1 MPTSSSSFPTNRLGI
16 LSYSVR
22 SNRDARW
29 PYAALGGATLLFFY
43 LHLFRFPFVPIFHP
57 GDQTEYLEHAER
69 MLHGEVLYRDLFQ
82 FNLPGT
88 EYLYE
93 FLFHVFGVHMW
104 VGNLALLLTLTA
116 VTIMVYALSRL
127 VLRGPEALL
136 PAVGFLV
143 ICQRSAIDGTHHWY
157 SALLVLLAI
166 YVAARFRTTV
176 SYGFAGALL
185 GLATI
190 FTTTRGIA
198 AAAGVCLFFLWR
210 DCGGRNSFKAIA
222 ALLAPLILV
231 VGTVLA
237 YLAVVASPKTIF
249 DSLIVFTLRYYPKGA
264 ANDPSIFFEQ
274 LRGAMPIRPLSV
286 LLVLHWLAIDIV
298 APVVVVL
305 FLVNCFRRRSEEL
318 RQSQRRQTLLL
329 YAFAGGC
336 ALLAVAGA
344 PSAPR
349 LNCGAAFAYIL
360 ATAMLVELGKRGLI
374 VAALVV
380 ALTAGVAEASVAAVR
395 PKYVFTG
402 PRGPI
407 AVLDREQ
414 RDAMEWVGSMSHPGD
429 RLFGDTNLNFVLG
442 LPNPAG
448 IQWVESEAYT
458 RPEQVTALLERIEQ
472 TPTRLIVWEDDDPAG
487 ARPGDS
493 LAPFRAYLRLHYH
506 LAPFHGENFLYI
518 LNGS

>member
-1 MPTSSSSFPTNRLGI
+1 M
-16 LSYSVR
+16 SYSVKSIR
-22 SNRDARW
+22 NARW
-29 PYAALGGATLLFFY
+29 PYAALGGASLLFFY

-57 GDQTEYLEHAER
+57 GDETEYLEHAER

-93 FLFHVFGVHMW
+93 FLFHVFGVRLW

-116 VTIMVYALSRL
+116 VTVTVYALARL

-136 PAVGFLV
+136 SAVGFLV

-166 YVAARFRTTV
+166 YVAARFQTKA

-190 FTTTRGIA
+190 FTTTRGIT

-210 DCGGRNSFKAIA
+210 DRGGRNSFKAIA
-222 ALLAPLILV
+222 ALLGPLILV

-237 YLAVVASPKTIF
+237 YLAVVAGPKTIF
-249 DSLIVFTLRYYPKGA
+249 DSLIVFPLKYYPKGA

-286 LLVLHWLAIDIV
+286 LLVLHWLAIDIA
-298 APVVVVL
+298 APVVVIL

-318 RQSQRRQTLLL
+318 RQSQRLQTLLL
-329 YAFAGGC
+329 YTFVGGC

-360 ATAMLVELGKRGLI
+360 ATAILAEMGKRRLI
-374 VAALVV
+374 VAALVM
-380 ALTAGVAEASVAAVR
+380 ALTVGVAEASVAVVR
-395 PKYVFTG
+395 PQYVFTG

-407 AVLDREQ
+407 AVFDRNR
-414 RDAMEWVGSMSHPGD
+414 RDAIEWVGSMSHPRD
-429 RLFGDTNLNFVLG
+429 RLFGDTDMNLVLD
-442 LPNPAG
+442 LRNPAA
-448 IQWVESEAYT
+448 IQWVESDAYT

-472 TPTRLIVWEDDDPAG
+472 TNTRFIVWEDDGSAG
-487 ARPGDS
+487 AAPDDS

-506 LAPFHGENFLYI
+506 AAPFEGENFLYI